1 MDGHTTLIKQELEY
15 LGKRAELSRNIIMQM
30 SLQPNE
36 RKEPPVFTAARIAD
50 MLMRTP
56 ASVGRVVKDLGLMSG
71 PDPEEA
77 RYAISQ
83 AGLDQIRA
91 HYQISPALPVGG
103 ARVIV
108 VENQKGGVGKT
119 TTVAHLAPWAALHGY
134 RTLVIDADSQASF
147 TAYQGFNPDIE
158 LYEEDTI
165 SPILT
170 GETDADGKPAS
181 LRTRIKKASHIENL
195 WFVPSCLD
203 LANGD
208 VGAYRRQFLKEEGDD
223 YVFFNRLKLAIDE
236 IRQDF
241 DLIIIDCPPHISA
254 ITYNSVYAADMM
266 LIPLGAHMLDLAS
279 TARFID
285 WLNLVMEQL
294 PGAAISRIRFMITNY
309 DEKPASQDN
318 LKVIRQVLG
327 DHVLNV
333 TALHSSEIQRAGA
346 LFKSI
351 YEVPRAIGS
360 RDAWSRACKTMDAV
374 NREVLSQIENMWID
388 APAKTGKN

>member
-1 MDGHTTLIKQELEY
+1 MEDQSNLIKQELEY
-15 LGKRAELSRNIIMQM
+15 LGKRAELSRNIIMRM

-36 RKEPPVFTAARIAD
+36 RKEAPVFSAARVAE
-50 MLMRTP
+50 MLERTP
-56 ASVGRVVKDLGLMSG
+56 ASVGRVAKELGLAAG

-77 RYAISQ
+77 RHSITQ
-83 AGLDQIRA
+83 AGLDKLRE
-91 HYQISPALPVGG
+91 HYHLVSSKPEGG
-103 ARVIV
+103 AKVIV
-108 VENQKGGVGKT
+108 IENQKGGVGKT

-147 TAYQGFNPDIE
+147 TAYQGLNPDIE

-165 SPILT
+165 SPILQ
-170 GETDADGKPAS
+170 GDVDDVGKPAS
-181 LRTRIKKASHIENL
+181 LVTRIKKAPHIENL

-208 VGAYRRQFLKEEGDD
+208 VGAYKRQFLKEPGDD

-236 IRQDF
+236 IRQDY

-285 WLNLVMEQL
+285 WLKMVMDQL

-327 DHVLNV
+327 EHVLKV

-351 YEVPRAIGS
+351 YEVPKAIGS
-360 RDAWSRACKTMDAV
+360 RDAWSRACRTMDAV
-374 NREVLSQIENMWID
+374 NREVMSQIEDLW
-388 APAKTGKN
+388 AGVPPSGK